1 MLGLRPGKF
10 FIILLVFSIFGGLW
24 GCGKTYKPKSYQLN
38 AGEVRTLFVDHT
50 VTSRNLN
57 TGTISISYYDP
68 DGSVRQIRN
77 DRQRTGYW
85 RIEENGQICL
95 QMQSNEESC
104 RMIKLDSDNIYR
116 KYKLSEVGLQAI
128 VAYDAHDA
136 FIRGDQLKW

>member
-1 MLGLRPGKF
+1 MLALRSGNF
-10 FIILLVFSIFGGLW
+10 FMILLLVSVFGSLW
-24 GCGKTYKPKSYQLN
+24 GCGKTYKPQSYQLD
-38 AGEVRTLFVDHT
+38 AGEVRALFVDHT

-57 TGTISISYYDP
+57 TGTVSISYYDP

-85 RIEENGQICL
+85 RVMQNGLICL

-104 RMIKLDSDNIYR
+104 RVVRLDRDNIYR
-116 KYKLSEVGLQAI
+116 KYKLSKVGLQAI
-128 VAYDAHDA
+128 VAYDAPDA